1 MMLCLTRQG
10 VVALEALVFEVH
22 WRGYKNGKHVN
33 ELINTFDTLE
43 EAEKS
48 IHDWWHQNDFKPP
61 YVIVTQHEDGFTWD
75 YGSHTCFYDILEV

>member
-1 MMLCLTRQG
+1 MKY
-10 VVALEALVFEVH
+10 EVY

-33 ELINTFDTLE
+33 ERINTFDTLE

-61 YVIVTQHEDGFTWD
+61 YVRVIHREDGFTWD
-75 YGSHTCFYDILEV
+75 YGSHTCFYDITVKPQASTIGI

>member
-1 MMLCLTRQG
+1 MKY
-10 VVALEALVFEVH
+10 EVY

-61 YVIVTQHEDGFTWD
+61 YVIVTQHENGFTWD
-75 YGSHTCFYDILEV
+75 YGSHTCFYDISENTTTS